1 MLYRFGTKFDLYGN
15 PMFTT
20 SPEPMELEVLVLPD
34 STLMQTAAVLEPLRA
49 ANRILARVLYRW
61 TLTTPDGRPA
71 RTTSGIEI
79 PAARAFDP
87 AASSAPLLIVASYN
101 KEVHFH
107 RDLLRRVGAARRARP
122 AIGAVETGVWLM
134 AEAGLLDGRRATA
147 HWEDIDEFA
156 ARFPAVEVRDDPF
169 VIDGPRFT
177 SGAASP
183 TLDMMLEL
191 IRRRQGPPL
200 ALEVSKAFVHE
211 AGARRTPAA
220 RPSMGRLI
228 RSDKRVA
235 RAVEIMESH
244 VANPLSIEEIATR
257 VGASARHLQSLF
269 TAALDVRP
277 KHYYRSLRL
286 GAARRQ
292 ILETSVQISEIAS
305 RTGFLSLAAFDRAY
319 VKQFQESPSVTR
331 RSRKNSDS
339 ARVAPRASV

>member
-1 MLYRFGTKFDLYGN
+1 
-15 PMFTT
+15 MFTA
-20 SPEPMELEVLVLPD
+20 SPDLLELEVLVLPD

-49 ANRILARVLYRW
+49 ANRIWARRLYQW

-71 RTTSGIEI
+71 PTTSGIEV

-87 AASSAPLLIVASYN
+87 AASHAPLLIVASYHR
-101 KEVHFH
+101 EQHFT
-107 RDLLRRVGAARRARP
+107 RDLIRRVGAARRHRP
-122 AIGAVETGVWLM
+122 VIGAVETGVWLI

-156 ARFPAVEVRDDPF
+156 TRFPAVDTRHDPF
-169 VIDGPRFT
+169 VIDGSRFT

-191 IRRRQGPPL
+191 IRVRQGPPL
-200 ALEVSKAFVHE
+200 ALEVSKAFVHD
-211 AGARRTPAA
+211 ASVRGGVAA
-220 RPSMGRLI
+220 RPSLGRMI
-228 RSDKRVA
+228 RTDKRVA

-277 KHYYRSLRL
+277 KHYYLSLRL

-292 ILETSVQISEIAS
+292 ILETNAQISEIANGA
-305 RTGFLSLAAFDRAY
+305 GFLSLAAFDRAY
-319 VKQFQESPSVTR
+319 VKQFHESPRVTR
-331 RSRKNSDS
+331 RSAKNHDS
-339 ARVAPRASV
+339 VGVAPRASV

>member
-1 MLYRFGTKFDLYGN
+1 
-15 PMFTT
+15 MFAPST
-20 SPEPMELEVLVLPD
+20 EPLELEVLVLPD

-49 ANRILARVLYRW
+49 ANRIRARTLYRW

-87 AASSAPLLIVASYN
+87 AASAAPLLIVASYN
-101 KEVHFH
+101 KEIHFN
-107 RDLLRRVGAARRARP
+107 RDLSRRVGAARRHRP

-156 ARFPAVEVRDDPF
+156 ARFPAIDVRDDPF
-169 VIDGPRFT
+169 VVDGSRFT

-200 ALEVSKAFVHE
+200 ALEVSKAFVHDP
-211 AGARRTPAA
+211 GARRAPA
-220 RPSMGRLI
+220 RPSLGRLI

-235 RAVEIMESH
+235 RAVGIMESH
-244 VANPLSIEEIATR
+244 AAEPLTIDEIASR

-269 TAALDVRP
+269 AAALDVRP
-277 KHYYRSLRL
+277 KHYYLSLRL
-286 GAARRQ
+286 GAARRR
-292 ILETSVQISEIAS
+292 ILETSAQISEIAS
-305 RTGFLSLAAFDRAY
+305 DAGFLSLAAFDRAY
-319 VKQFQESPSVTR
+319 LKQFRESPTATR
-331 RSRKNSDS
+331 RSAKR
-339 ARVAPRASV
+339 